1 MLCACVIDQVTLR
14 KRAPIA
20 AEVFIGL
27 LSSNA
32 KRFTELSGGQL
43 SFPQGNELDV
53 PIAQDLLPALI
64 GVATD

>member
-1 MLCACVIDQVTLR
+1 
-14 KRAPIA
+14 
-20 AEVFIGL
+20 

-32 KRFTELSGGQL
+32 KRFAELSGGQL

-53 PIAQDLLPALI
+53 PIAKDLLPALI